1 MTFFSE
7 SCQTGHPVTRIDARV
22 KLISSLTILAMVISY
37 KGFFFPLLILGCSLS
52 ACLYLKIPL
61 RRFFLRFSEPLFIA
75 AVLVLLKFL
84 FTGHETL
91 FSIRLAGIY
100 IAGHADGLRDGLL
113 IACRM
118 LGAVSLVA
126 MLGFSTAFNDI
137 VAALAWLRVPKG
149 LIEIAMFAYRY
160 IFMLFEDAMVIY
172 SAQKNRLGY
181 STIRRGVNSF
191 GVLAGSLTLK
201 AFEHSQSTTV
211 AMVQRGYDGTMPALK
226 HRPFRISEVIASVL
240 VIIVMGVVWKIT

>member
-1 MTFFSE
+1 MTTFSE
-7 SCQTGHPVTRIDARV
+7 SCLTAHPVSRIDARV
-22 KLISSLTILAMVISY
+22 KLIFTLAVLAMVISY
-37 KGFFFPLLILGCSLS
+37 KGFFFPLLVLGCCLVG
-52 ACLYLKIPL
+52 CLYIKVPL
-61 RRFFLRFSEPLFIA
+61 RLFFLRFSEPMFIG
-75 AVLVLLKFL
+75 AVLVLLKFF
-84 FTGHETL
+84 FTGNEAL
-91 FSIRLAGIY
+91 FSVALAGVRIT
-100 IAGHADGLRDGLL
+100 GHLDGLRDGLL

-118 LGAVSLVA
+118 LGAVSVVA

-172 SAQKNRLGY
+172 NAQKNRLGY

-191 GVLAGSLTLK
+191 GVLTGSLTLK

-226 HRPFRISEVIASVL
+226 HKPFRASEVIASVL
-240 VIIVMGVVWKIT
+240 IIVVMGVLWKIA